1 MNIDLTDIIPL
12 ESPATSPETPK
23 RTDALAN
30 RDLIL
35 QTAQRLFTEQGVAA
49 VSMAAIAETAGL
61 GKGTLYRAFANKGE
75 VCLALM
81 DEDLRY
87 FQDETLQTFRQMAGQ
102 SRLDQLAH
110 FLDRLTHFL
119 EGHTPLMCE
128 AQNQGRL
135 QGAEELNA
143 MSLHGWF
150 QQTVA
155 ILLGR
160 AQANGEV
167 DPQADI
173 AYLTDAL
180 LAPLNANLFAHQRHD
195 LGFDLARI
203 SRGLR
208 GLMWHGVRQPLAD

>member
-1 MNIDLTDIIPL
+1 MNIDFTDIIPL
-12 ESPATSPETPK
+12 EPVASASETPK
-23 RTDALAN
+23 RANALAN

-35 QTAQRLFTEQGVAA
+35 QTAQRLFAERGVAA
-49 VSMAAIAETAGL
+49 VPMAAIAEKAGI
-61 GKGTLYRAFANKGE
+61 GKGTLYRAFADKGE
-75 VCLALM
+75 ICLALM
-81 DEDLRY
+81 DEDLRH
-87 FQDETLQTFRQMAGQ
+87 FQDETLQMFRQLADQ

-110 FLDRLTHFL
+110 FLDRLIHFL

-155 ILLGR
+155 ILLRR

-173 AYLTDAL
+173 EYLTDAL
-180 LAPLNANLFAHQRHD
+180 LAPLNPNLFAHQRQN

-208 GLMWHGVRQPLAD
+208 GLMWHGVRE